1 MPMRAFV
8 SDESLSPETVQMMSL
23 AFEQVC
29 ENLGLRVQDDPA
41 TRIVA
46 ERIFA
51 LTQSG
56 ARDVDTLREMTLREF
71 GKGLS

>member
-1 MPMRAFV
+1 
-8 SDESLSPETVQMMSL
+8 MMSL
-23 AFEQVC
+23 AFEQVR

>member
-1 MPMRAFV
+1 
-8 SDESLSPETVQMMSL
+8 MMSL
-23 AFEQVC
+23 AFEQVR

-56 ARDVDTLREMTLREF
+56 ARDVDTFREMTFREF

>member
-1 MPMRAFV
+1 
-8 SDESLSPETVQMMSL
+8 MSL

-29 ENLGLRVQDDPA
+29 QNLGLRVQDDPA

-46 ERIFA
+46 ERIIA

-56 ARDVDTLREMTLREF
+56 ASDVDTLRENDSSRVRQMVALVNPGRRLAYI
-71 GKGLS
+71 G

>member
-1 MPMRAFV
+1 
-8 SDESLSPETVQMMSL
+8 MMSL

-56 ARDVDTLREMTLREF
+56 ASDVDTLREMTLREF